1 LNDWGRGDG
10 KFLSEEEKRT
20 QSTTS
25 VVSLCFF
32 LPFLVLSV
40 RAGTSIEQQR
50 DRYRMEPHFLLS
62 YITCLGFRLLS
73 TKHSLT
79 HPTHGESVRTYLI
92 LSSLL
97 LSITRH
103 PPRPLLPKIPPNPF
117 EILSFPG
124 KDSLDSLGQA
134 ATSVSSFSFKP
145 PWSLVARSLKRSPSS
160 AIRSHAGS
168 PS

>member
-1 LNDWGRGDG
+1 MNDWGRGDG

-62 YITCLGFRLLS
+62 YITCLAFACFPPN
-73 TKHSLT
+73 THSLT
-79 HPTHGESVRTYLI
+79 PLMGNRYVLTSSSPLSYSPSPVILLLPYSQKSLLI
-92 LSSLL
+92 LLKSAHSPAKIPLTPSARLLPPSLL
-97 LSITRH
+97 FHSSH
-103 PPRPLLPKIPPNPF
+103 PGR
-117 EILSFPG
+117 
-124 KDSLDSLGQA
+124 
-134 ATSVSSFSFKP
+134 
-145 PWSLVARSLKRSPSS
+145 WSPD
-160 AIRSHAGS
+160 
-168 PS
+168 P